1 MFCRSLCCCAVAN
14 PVTWEKTIP
23 FVPPITKGI
32 VIKVYDG
39 DTITLASRLPYS
51 KSPMYRFRVRLT
63 KIDAPEI
70 KTKDKN
76 EKKMAEISRDKLA
89 EKILN
94 KKVKLM
100 NVNTEKYGRVL
111 ADVYCDG
118 ICMSDWMLSQN
129 LAVPYDGGKK
139 TVINWKSYLRLH
151 TK

>member
-14 PVTWEKTIP
+14 PITWEKTIP

-39 DTITLASRLPYS
+39 DTITLASKLPYS

-76 EKKMAEISRDKLA
+76 EKKFAEISRDKLA

>member
-1 MFCRSLCCCAVAN
+1 MFCRSLYCCAVAK

-39 DTITLASRLPYS
+39 DTITIASKLPYR

>member
-1 MFCRSLCCCAVAN
+1 MFCRSLCCCAVAT
-14 PVTWEKTIP
+14 PVTWEKTVP
-23 FVPPITKGI
+23 FIPPITKGI

-39 DTITLASRLPYS
+39 DTITLASKLPYS

-70 KTKDKN
+70 KTKNKY
-76 EKKMAEISRDKLA
+76 EKKMAELSRDKLA
-89 EKILN
+89 DKILN
-94 KKVKLM
+94 KTVKLK

-111 ADVYCDG
+111 ADVYCDD

-139 TVINWKSYLRLH
+139 NEINWKSYLKLH
-151 TK
+151 AK